1 MDPPRKFRLRFQN
14 HPPTLSRTRIRASIE
29 PSVELLPAKSAQPDG
44 PRCGHGVRTGRASS
58 KPSGLLHMKTN
69 ISLSDRAI
77 RLFVGLTLLG
87 LGTALDTPWGL
98 LGVIL
103 MLTAA
108 IGFCPL

>member
-1 MDPPRKFRLRFQN
+1 
-14 HPPTLSRTRIRASIE
+14 
-29 PSVELLPAKSAQPDG
+29 
-44 PRCGHGVRTGRASS
+44 
-58 KPSGLLHMKTN
+58 MKTDTG
-69 ISLSDRAI
+69 LSHRAI

-103 MLTAA
+103 MFTAA